1 MNPYV
6 VIPYRD
12 RANHL
17 PILINALK
25 ATGHNYPVLVI
36 EQEDGKAFNRAKLL
50 NIGCYI
56 AFSSSATHVITH
68 DVDMIPTKETRYELG
83 DAVHLASAATQFG
96 GKMPYDRYFGG
107 VTVFS
112 LQAFQAANGY
122 SNEYWGWGAEDD
134 DMLSRI
140 EAAGVPVKRVEN
152 NRFLSLQHKHALE
165 DPEQKKLHAQN
176 GKRWKEGYDTSKD
189 GLNTLQFKLL
199 AQKELEKGVLKVTV
213 SI

>member
-1 MNPYV
+1 MNPYI

-12 RANHL
+12 RADHL
-17 PILINALK
+17 PILINALR

-36 EQEDGKAFNRAKLL
+36 EQEDGKPFNRAKLL
-50 NIGCYI
+50 NIGCHV
-56 AFSSSATHVITH
+56 AFSQGASHAITH
-68 DVDMIPTKETRYELG
+68 DADMIPTKSTAYQLG

-112 LQAFQAANGY
+112 PIAFRLANGY

-152 NRFLSLQHKHALE
+152 NRFLSLTHRHALE
-165 DPEQKKLHAQN
+165 DSEQKKLHAQN
-176 GKRWKEGYDTSKD
+176 GKRWSKGYDTSKD
-189 GLNTLQFKLL
+189 GFNSLKFEVL
-199 AQKELEKGVLKVTV
+199 AQSEIDKGVLKVTV
-213 SI
+213 KI